1 MIGLLIKLTGILLAI
16 ASVLPK
22 GSLNLFTVNKHH
34 HHYRDGERYDHKDGE
49 VPAGVL

>member
-22 GSLNLFTVNKHH
+22 GSLNLFTVNR
-34 HHYRDGERYDHKDGE
+34 HYHYENGERHGNKDGE